1 MKKIIKT
8 ILISAGGTAGHAIP
22 AIEVANEFAR
32 GNYKIIFIT
41 DIRMYNLV
49 KNYTK
54 SNNNIKVMCFKGRG
68 LYRSNILQHI
78 KSLLLLTIS
87 VLQSIHAIIIHR
99 PILSYG
105 FGGGITVP
113 PILICNYFKVPIILH
128 EGNFVVGR
136 ANIFLSKYA
145 KLITTFFPKVEGNL
159 SKNTKIKFI
168 GMPVRK
174 NIESIYKDSYQIKKS
189 KPINILITGGSLGAE
204 VMATKVAKALSEF
217 SKDLLSKI
225 SIIQQVRKENM
236 NYVKNLY
243 KNASIQHKL
252 EVYIEDYSKSL
263 NWCHLIICR
272 SGAGTIAENLISGR
286 PAIMLPLAI
295 SSDNHQMKNA
305 LYIEK
310 IGAGW
315 VISNKE
321 LNNIKI
327 LQKKLKSVIFNE
339 AGLYKAS
346 KLAKENALINST
358 SVLAN
363 IGKKFIKESN

>member
-1 MKKIIKT
+1 MIKKFKT
-8 ILISAGGTAGHAIP
+8 ILVSAGGTAGHAIP
-22 AIEVANEFAR
+22 AIELANEFTR
-32 GNYKIIFIT
+32 RNFKIIFIT
-41 DIRMYNLV
+41 DVRMYNLV

-54 SNNNIKVMCFKGRG
+54 NNNGIRVLCFKGRG
-68 LYRSNILQHI
+68 LFRNNILKNI
-78 KSLLLLTIS
+78 KSILLLSIS
-87 VLQSIHAIIIHR
+87 VLQSIQTILIHR

-113 PILICNYFKVPIILH
+113 PILICKYFNIPIILH
-128 EGNFVVGR
+128 EGNVVVGR

-145 KLITTFFPKVEGNL
+145 KVLTTFFPNVEGKL
-159 SKNTKIKFI
+159 SNNIHIKLV

-174 NIESIYKDSYQIKKS
+174 SIESIYTTKYQIKKNES
-189 KPINILITGGSLGAE
+189 INILITGGSLGAE
-204 VMATKVAKALSEF
+204 VMATKVAKALSSF
-217 SKDLLSKI
+217 SKDLINKI

-236 NYVKNLY
+236 NYVKSLY
-243 KNASIQHKL
+243 DSASIKYKL
-252 EVYIEDYSKSL
+252 EEYIEDFSKSL

-272 SGAGTIAENLISGR
+272 SGAGTIAENLIAGR
-286 PAIMLPLAI
+286 PSIMLPLLI